1 MRFSKWTLAKQL
13 WFLSGLFMANIL
25 FVGLIEMRNSHEMV
39 NQLKIIADKQFPAIH
54 NMTLADM
61 IHEGLEAVT
70 YHAIIASEKR
80 DYETVK
86 KLKDEYK
93 TASDNGIQYL
103 NNIYDLKLN
112 EGQVKMVQE
121 VMPKFKEYI
130 AAGEQI
136 VNLVAANDRP
146 KALTLMEDYHKKFE
160 MMEGE
165 FGRLGSL
172 IEKESQESR
181 NLALGQAAKS
191 EFWNSFL
198 VGLSLLIGFT
208 IAFFLIRNMV
218 KNFQKIIGHLS
229 SEVSQLGTTST
240 QVNVTSQRL
249 AEAATEQSASIEETV
264 SSMEEITSMLDQTSH
279 HSTKTL
285 QIADDSQ
292 KVATEG
298 RTTISRLTHA
308 MDEIED
314 SNAKLERIV
323 GLIEDIRQKTKVI
336 NDIVF
341 ETRLLSF
348 NASIEAARAGIHGKG
363 FAVVAEEVGKLASM
377 SGKSAEEI
385 RTLLDSSTKEVVE
398 VVAGTR
404 DRVRVG
410 KQVSNECESAFNSMR
425 DTLISIS
432 ESVKT
437 IASATKEQHVGI
449 KQTNQAMQEMET
461 VTQSNSQTAE
471 SLSEHAGSLDVA
483 ARNLKKTIDLLKHLV
498 MGEDAEI
505 VFDVDTENKSKVARA
520 SKSINH
526 RKTTDVQEDAASSVE
541 VEDNLEDAESKSNI
555 VKPDSV
561 GRGDSRWKS
570 A

>member
-1 MRFSKWTLAKQL
+1 MKFSKWTLSKQL

-25 FVGLIEMRNSHEMV
+25 LVGLIEWRNSHELV
-39 NQLKIIADKQFPAIH
+39 SHLTVIADKQLPAIH

-61 IHEGLEAVT
+61 IHEGLEAIT
-70 YHAIIASEKR
+70 YHSIIASERKDTNTLKGLKE
-80 DYETVK
+80 DYRGASEDG
-86 KLKDEYK
+86 LK
-93 TASDNGIQYL
+93 YL

-112 EGQVKMVQE
+112 EKQMAIIQE
-121 VMPKFKEYI
+121 IIPKFKDYI

-136 VNLVAANDRP
+136 VNLASGGERA
-146 KALTLMEDYHKKFE
+146 KALSMMDDYHKKFE

-165 FGRLGSL
+165 FDRLGT
-172 IEKESQESR
+172 IIKVESQASR
-181 NLALGQAAKS
+181 NEAISQAEKA
-191 EFWNSFL
+191 EFWNTFVVIASL
-198 VGLSLLIGFT
+198 IVGFSLAYLLIQ
-208 IAFFLIRNMV
+208 NMV
-218 KNFQKIIGHLS
+218 KTFRKIITHLTNEVTVLGATSGHVNS
-229 SEVSQLGTTST
+229 TSIK
-240 QVNVTSQRL
+240 L
-249 AEAATEQSASIEETV
+249 AEAATEQSAAIEETV

-279 HSTKTL
+279 HAAKSL

-292 KVATEG
+292 KLATEG
-298 RTTISRLTHA
+298 KSTISRLTYA

-348 NASIEAARAGIHGKG
+348 NASIEAARAGVHGKG

-385 RTLLDSSTKEVVE
+385 RTLLDSSTKEVAE
-398 VVAGTR
+398 VVAGTH
-404 DRVRVG
+404 DRVIMG
-410 KQVSNECESAFNSMR
+410 KQASQDCESAFNSMR
-425 DTLISIS
+425 DTLVSIS

-471 SLSEHAGSLDVA
+471 NLSEHSGSLDIA
-483 ARNLKKTIDLLKHLV
+483 AKSMKKTIELLRKILMEDDSDLGLNLPVEQTTAKWGKNTKIHKGASLV
-498 MGEDAEI
+498 
-505 VFDVDTENKSKVARA
+505 A
-520 SKSINH
+520 SESIN
-526 RKTTDVQEDAASSVE
+526 KAEAILPLSEAGNSVGGPKADA
-541 VEDNLEDAESKSNI
+541 
-555 VKPDSV
+555 V